1 MRLRSTAAA
10 RHRYGFIAV
19 LEHFAFQHSIPLI
32 GLHIVDIKKLATGNT
47 KATKQEMVEAA
58 NNNWNVK
65 LDVEN
70 CEKNGDDDKAD
81 ALWIA
86 QLGLET
92 FGYKT

>member
-10 RHRYGFIAV
+10 RHRYGFIAI
-19 LEHFAFQHSIPLI
+19 LDYFSATRRIPLI
-32 GLHIVDIKKLATGNT
+32 GLKIHDIKRLATGNA
-47 KATKQEMVEAA
+47 KATKQEMTKAA
-58 NNNWNVK
+58 NDNWNVK

-92 FGYKT
+92 FGYDK